1 MKKVFKWI
9 GIVLGSL
16 IGVVLVAG
24 VVLYFIGNARINKT
38 YDFPPSNLTI
48 PTDAASIEFGK
59 HRAETLCQGCHGA
72 DLSGINNWFA
82 AGPLG
87 TIDSANLT
95 SGEGGFGREAT
106 SDEDYV
112 RAIRHGIDPE
122 GKPIFMPAV
131 VSTANLSD
139 EDLGAII
146 AYIKSVPPVD
156 HKTNGQRFTPL
167 AKILYVAGILPRFP
181 VETVSHAIHVTAP
194 ERGATAEYGEYMVNT
209 NDCHLCH
216 GPQLNGGPYPDPTI
230 KLISPNLTPGGELAF
245 WTEEQFINTIRTGTT
260 PGGHELNPEHM
271 PWKDYGHMS
280 DDELKAIWAY
290 LQSLPKLS
298 QYTK

>member
-16 IGVVLVAG
+16 LGLVLVVGG
-24 VVLYFIGNARINKT
+24 VLALIGNARLNKT
-38 YDFPPSNLTI
+38 YDFPTSNI
-48 PTDAASIEFGK
+48 VAPTDEASIAYGK

-72 DLSGINNWFA
+72 DLGGIEKWFN

-95 SGEGGFGREAT
+95 AGEGGFGQEAT

-131 VSTANLSD
+131 YSTSYLSD
-139 EDLGAII
+139 DDLGSII
-146 AYIKSVPPVD
+146 AYVKSVPPVD
-156 HKTNGQRFTPL
+156 RKTNGHQFTPL
-167 AKILYVAGILPRFP
+167 AKIMLVLGVLPPLP
-181 VETVSHAIHVTAP
+181 VEVVSHETHVTAP
-194 ERGATAEYGEYMVNT
+194 ERAVSAEYGGYLVNT
-209 NDCHLCH
+209 NDCRVCH
-216 GPQLNGGPYPDPTI
+216 GQELNGGQFPDPTVD
-230 KLISPNLTPGGELAF
+230 LITPNLTPGGEVGF
-245 WTEEQFINTIRTGTT
+245 WTEEQFIETIQTGVT
-260 PGGHELNPEHM
+260 PSGHQMSDHM
-271 PWKDYGHMS
+271 PWKDYRYMTE
-280 DDELKAIWAY
+280 DELKAIFMY
-290 LQSLPKLS
+290 LQSLPKLK